1 MKDVILQI
9 LQETKDAINEITKRD
24 DFDKS
29 TLDYSKFSDYFCG
42 VSVSDLV
49 AQSDIYDLSI
59 LSEVEDL
66 LSQIQSLRSA
76 RPDGADAM
84 DGATKQSGKSEPLN
98 FFWDKKEKIYYSA
111 PAQAIDGFGV
121 FAGRGTVFYEDK
133 NRDSMLS
140 DLFSKEGLHLSIL
153 RAEIDYDYKSS
164 DLEEPINQYWV
175 LRNAK
180 EKYDID
186 KIFASTWSPPA
197 WMKTIPGQ
205 IEGKDFNRLDPK
217 NDDVFCCYIL
227 KISMDFE
234 RVGIPLYAVSPMNE
248 PEFPTPSWAGTIWLP
263 TDVARFVPKLH
274 VTLNRFGANTKTIIG
289 ECANWAV
296 SDIYTFCSLCIMWVS
311 GTLDK
316 VEICASHGYTIPNP
330 LSGDTDVTYN
340 QKSYNW
346 VFDRFSK
353 QRWITEI
360 SETTEFDPS
369 MKKGLEF
376 ASSLHGFLTRGNV
389 NAFTFW
395 LGVEKTSNE
404 CLIKTDGETY
414 TKGKVY
420 SVYGNYTKFIS
431 PGYTRLTTSRNTS
444 YNGVLYSAY
453 KDPTNAD
460 SLTMVTIN
468 QSDLDSDIEFEVVDS
483 GIQVL
488 TPYLTA
494 EGEDNNW
501 KKLDDIHLDTSSNSF
516 KTTIPANSVVTF
528 REAAA

>member
-1 MKDVILQI
+1 MKDFILQI
-9 LQETKDAINEITKRD
+9 LQETKDAINEITKSD
-24 DFDKS
+24 DFDQS
-29 TLDYSKFSDYFCG
+29 ALDYSKFSDYFYG

-49 AQSDIYDLSI
+49 AQSDVYDLSV
-59 LSEVEDL
+59 LSEIEDII
-66 LSQIQSLRSA
+66 SQIQTLRGA
-76 RPDGADAM
+76 RSGGSVAAEE
-84 DGATKQSGKSEPLN
+84 ATKQSGKPEPLS
-98 FFWDKKEKIYYSA
+98 FFWDKKEKIYYDA

-164 DLEEPINQYWV
+164 DLNDSINQYWV
-175 LRNAK
+175 LKNAK
-180 EKYDID
+180 QKYDID

-217 NDDVFCCYIL
+217 YDDVFCCYIL

-234 RVGIPLYAVSPMNE
+234 AADIPLYAVSPMNE

-263 TDVARFVPKLH
+263 KDVARFVPKLH
-274 VTLNRFGANTKTIIG
+274 ETLNRFGAHTKTIVG
-289 ECANWAV
+289 ECADWAV
-296 SDIYTFCSLCIMWVS
+296 SDIFTFCSLCIMWLS
-311 GTLDK
+311 GTLDN

-330 LSGDTDVTYN
+330 FSGDTDVTYN

-431 PGYTRLTTSRNTS
+431 PGYMRLTTSRNTS
-444 YNGVLYSAY
+444 YHGVLYSAF
-453 KDPTNAD
+453 KDPNRAN
-460 SLTMVTIN
+460 SLTVVTIN
-468 QSDLDSDIEFEVVDS
+468 QSDLDSEIEFEVVDTA
-483 GIQVL
+483 IKLL

-494 EGEDNNW
+494 EGDDNNW
-501 KKLDDIHLDTSSNSF
+501 KKLDDIQLDTSSNSF
-516 KTTIPANSVVTF
+516 RTTIPANSVVTF
-528 REAAA
+528 TEVAA